1 MEVLRISNKITNR
14 QCESFKKYLN
24 EISSIKM
31 FTPEEEAACALKASK
46 GDKAAIDELV
56 KRNLRFVVSVAKTY
70 EMPNVSLEDLVSEG
84 NIGLMKAIEKY
95 NSNTGFKFITYAVF
109 WIRKMIL
116 EYLTNNGRQIRIP
129 ANKVTNLSKFNDKV
143 NDMEQNLGR
152 EVDIAEIM
160 KALGDKMSVGEIKE
174 LGNILAM
181 NIDSLD
187 NTVSNG
193 DTSTT
198 LYEMIAD
205 ENLKPTDHLVN
216 DSDARIEVH
225 TILNTLKNRDKEIM
239 TLLYGL
245 DGSVP
250 LSLKEVGEKVGLTR
264 EMVRQ
269 IKEKSLKALKIAYT
283 N

>member
-24 EISSIKM
+24 EISAIKM
-31 FTPEEEAACALKASK
+31 FTPEEEAECALKASK

-160 KALGDKMSVGEIKE
+160 KVLGDKMSVGEIKE

-187 NTVSNG
+187 NTISNG

-205 ENLKPTDHLVN
+205 DNIKPADHLVN